1 MFGFFHFKT
10 FSYFYLIK
18 ADSLP
23 LKSRLKEESLQLSC
37 SGKQIR
43 CAYASRTDCSAFG
56 RSLMAQK
63 LEQRSGTQVTT
74 LCLSCVLLYIHHTK
88 NATWHIVE
96 IQEIFVFKSGRYAEV
111 RYI

>member
-1 MFGFFHFKT
+1 MFGSFHFRT

-23 LKSRLKEESLQLSC
+23 LKSWLKEESLQLSC

-43 CAYASRTDCSAFG
+43 CAYASRPDCSAFG

-63 LEQRSGTQVTT
+63 LEQRSGTQVTM
-74 LCLSCVLLYIHHTK
+74 LCLSSVLLYIHHTK

-96 IQEIFVFKSGRYAEV
+96 MQEILVFESRRYAEV
-111 RYI
+111 RCI